1 VNHALRRKLS
11 LVVAE
16 TKSKLGCKLV
26 PVPLRNLGH
35 HGRAPADGAAALE
48 PGAGGMGWGFGD
60 VDGVV
65 DPHDAVDG
73 LGMQASSSGG
83 EGRG

>member
-1 VNHALRRKLS
+1 MVI
-11 LVVAE
+11 VAE
-16 TKSKLGCKLV
+16 TESKLGCELV